1 MITIRLARPDD
12 SDSIAAIYA
21 PIVRDTVISFEIDP
35 PTPEEMRQRINATL
49 VTHPWLVAEQDDAV
63 VGYAYASQHRTRSA
77 YRWSCDVTAYM
88 AEAARGKGT
97 GMRLYAELFDI
108 LSAQGFHAAFAGI
121 SLPNAASVALHE
133 KAGFEPVGIYSQV
146 GYKHG
151 AWHDVGWWQ
160 RRLVSAAGSPDEPR
174 LLKDV
179 LPKRTGD

>member
-1 MITIRLARPDD
+1 MNAIRLARPGD
-12 SDSIAAIYA
+12 SEAIAAIYV

-35 PTPEEMRQRINATL
+35 PTPAEMRQRIAATL
-49 VTHPWLVAEQDDAV
+49 VTHPWLVAEQDGAV

-179 LPKRTGD
+179 LPGRTGA

>member
-1 MITIRLARPDD
+1 MIAIRLARPGD
-12 SDSIAAIYA
+12 SEAIAAIYV

-35 PTPEEMRQRINATL
+35 PTPAEMRQRIAATL
-49 VTHPWLVAEQDDAV
+49 VTHPWLVAEHDGAV

-179 LPKRTGD
+179 SPGRTGA

>member
-1 MITIRLARPDD
+1 MIVIRLARPDD
-12 SDSIAAIYA
+12 SDAIAAIYA

-35 PTPEEMRQRINATL
+35 PTPEEMRQRIAATL
-49 VTHPWLVAEQDDAV
+49 VTHPWLVAEHDGAV
-63 VGYAYASQHRTRSA
+63 AGYAYASQHRTRSA

-88 AEAARGKGT
+88 AEAARRKGI
-97 GMRLYAELFDI
+97 GVRLYTELFSI

-133 KAGFEPVGIYSQV
+133 KAGFEHVGIYKHV

-160 RRLVSAAGSPDEPR
+160 RQLVSADGSPGAPR

-179 LPKRTGD
+179 LPRKADA

>member
-12 SDSIAAIYA
+12 SDAIAAIYA
-21 PIVRDTVISFEIDP
+21 PIVRDTAISFEIDP
-35 PTPEEMRQRINATL
+35 PTPEAMCQRIAATL
-49 VTHPWLVAEQDDAV
+49 ITHPWLVAEQDGAV

-88 AEAARGKGT
+88 AEAARGKGI
-97 GMRLYAELFDI
+97 GMRLYTELFDI
-108 LSAQGFHAAFAGI
+108 LCAQGFHAAFAGI

-133 KAGFEPVGIYSQV
+133 KAGFQHVGIYKHV
-146 GYKHG
+146 GYKQG

-160 RRLVSAAGSPDEPR
+160 RQLVSAEGSPDAPR

-179 LPKRTGD
+179 LPRQTEA

>member
-1 MITIRLARPDD
+1 MIAIRLARPGD
-12 SDSIAAIYA
+12 SEAIAAIYV

-35 PTPEEMRQRINATL
+35 PTPAEMRQRIAATL
-49 VTHPWLVAEQDDAV
+49 VTHPWLVAEQDGAV

-179 LPKRTGD
+179 LPGRTGA